1 MKDRHY
7 IDAETG
13 ELRIDRRSGTQRR
26 IPLKFHRLLKLRH
39 RRRKSIGRRK
49 TDTAAYVDI
58 YDYRAW
64 GIGIAVMLLSGL
76 DASLTSLHIIR
87 GTAREANPLMDAIIQ
102 NNGLFAFFGVKA
114 LLTAIPIIIII
125 VHKEWTIGR
134 YAARLCLF
142 SYILLACYHVYLLCI
157 SWA

>member
-1 MKDRHY
+1 MKEKY
-7 IDAETG
+7 YLDAKTG
-13 ELRIDRRSGTQRR
+13 ELRIDKRSEIKRRSPVK
-26 IPLKFHRLLKLRH
+26 IHRLLNLRH
-39 RRRKSIGRRK
+39 RRRRTIGRRK
-49 TDTAAYVDI
+49 TDKAAYVDV

-64 GIGIAVMLLSGL
+64 GIAVAVMLLSGL
-76 DASLTSLHIIR
+76 DASLTSLHIIK
-87 GTAREANPLMDAIIQ
+87 GTAKEVNPIMDALIR

-142 SYILLACYHVYLLCI
+142 SYILLACYHAYLIYI
-157 SWA
+157 SWV